1 MFNPSISAPNYSQ
14 TNSPIGLAVASIII
28 FLWLASLMEFLTLDL
43 AQIPLTLVVLGVL
56 LRSFLH
62 TGLFIT
68 THEAIHGVISKH
80 RLINDTFGLVTSLL
94 YALLPYKVLA
104 ENHKLHHRYPAS
116 EKDPDFHA
124 SDSHN
129 FLLWYVSFMKEYQK
143 GKQAWVLLIG
153 MAIIFGFL
161 IYLPIS
167 PLNIVLFWVIPIIIS
182 SWQLFTFGIWLP
194 HRPIEAGYSDHHR
207 AKSNNYSVFWS
218 FISCYHFGYHWEHH
232 QYPHLPWYKLPLA
245 RQKHQ
250 KYLDDL
256 SGMPRR

>member
-1 MFNPSISAPNYSQ
+1 MFTASKSASHYSQ

-28 FLWLASLMEFLTLDL
+28 FLWSASLISFLTIEL
-43 AQIPLTLVVLGVL
+43 AQIPLFLIILGVL

-80 RLINDTFGLVTSLL
+80 QSINDTFGLATSFL
-94 YALLPYKVLA
+94 YALLPYKLLA

-116 EKDPDFHA
+116 EQDPDFHS
-124 SDSHN
+124 SDLNN
-129 FLLWYVSFMKEYQK
+129 FLLWYVSFLTQYQK
-143 GKQAWVLLIG
+143 GRQAWVLIMG
-153 MAIIFGFL
+153 MAIIFAFL
-161 IYLPIS
+161 IYLRIS
-167 PLNIVLFWVIPIIIS
+167 ALNIFLFWVIPIIIS

-194 HRPIEAGYSDHHR
+194 HKPIEAGYRDRHR
-207 AKSNNYSVFWS
+207 AKSNNYSMLWS
-218 FISCYHFGYHWEHH
+218 FLTCYHFGYHWEHH

-250 KYLDDL
+250 KYLDI
-256 SGMPRR
+256 SS